1 MIVNSLKLIN
11 FRNYSKTEVFF
22 AKGIN
27 FIYGDNASGK
37 TSLVEGIYFLSLA
50 RSFRTSED
58 KSLISHHS
66 NFASLIASINLGEV
80 KKDVEVYLS
89 PDGKKIVINRKQIHK
104 ISELSGIF
112 NAIYFIPKDVSL
124 LKDSPKNRRLFLDL
138 AISKVSKIYLEHVTN
153 YEKLLRQRNDLF
165 RTNHLNRD
173 LLEVLT
179 NQMIEESREI
189 YGYRSTYLKA
199 LNLAFKKIY
208 LEISGSSDDV
218 EVIYSPFINSLSNY
232 VELAKKEFD
241 NSLEMDVKRKQTNK
255 GVQKE
260 DFYILLRHR
269 NVGVYGSQGENRLC
283 VLALKLSPYELIKN
297 YNEKPVVIL
306 DDVLSE
312 LDINHQKNLIGYL
325 RKLCQVFITSTS
337 KFEIDGATCYLVKNG
352 VITKGDYYGR

>member
-1 MIVNSLKLIN
+1 MIVNSLKLVN
-11 FRNYSKTEVFF
+11 FRNYLKTEVFF
-22 AKGIN
+22 VKGIN

-58 KSLISHHS
+58 KSLITSYS
-66 NFASLIASINLGEV
+66 DFASLIASINLGEV
-80 KKDVEVYLS
+80 KKDIEIYLS
-89 PDGKKIVINRKQIHK
+89 TDGKKIAINKKQIHK
-104 ISELSGIF
+104 ISELSGVF
-112 NAIYFIPKDVSL
+112 NAIYFIPKDVNL
-124 LKDSPKNRRLFLDL
+124 LKDSPKSRRLFLDL

-165 RTNHLNRD
+165 RANYLNRD

-189 YGYRSTYLKA
+189 YSYRSTYLKA
-199 LNLAFKKIY
+199 LNLTLKKIY
-208 LEISGSSDDV
+208 LEISGSKDDI
-218 EVIYSPFINSLSNY
+218 EVIYSPFINSLSSY
-232 VELAKKEFD
+232 IELAKKEFD
-241 NSLEMDVKRKQTNK
+241 NSLETDIKKKQTTK
-255 GVQKE
+255 GIQKE

-312 LDINHQKNLIGYL
+312 LDINHQKNLISYL
-325 RKLCQVFITSTS
+325 KKLSQAFVTSTS
-337 KFEIDGATCYLVKNG
+337 KFDIDGATYYLIKNG
-352 VITKGDYYGR
+352 VITKGD